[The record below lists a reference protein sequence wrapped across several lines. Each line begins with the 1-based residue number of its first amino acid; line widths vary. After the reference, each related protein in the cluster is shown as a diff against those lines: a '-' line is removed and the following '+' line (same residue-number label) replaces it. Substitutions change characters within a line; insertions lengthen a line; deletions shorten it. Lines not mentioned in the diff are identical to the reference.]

1 VNEIHNLNALTFKT
15 SFSIYKISGKGIKTA
30 RQHRDNSEKWI
41 RLSDNVII
49 QVENLSLAFG
59 GVQALYNV
67 STQSSSGDILAVIG
81 PNGAGKTCLLNCI
94 SRFYTPQEGQIFY
107 KKKEITGVP
116 THSIAK
122 MGIARTFQN
131 IELFKGMTVL
141 DNIKLGRHAFL
152 KSGIFSDM
160 LYWGRTRREELKLRR
175 EIEEKIIDLLE
186 IEAIRKKV
194 VGTLPYGLQ
203 KRVELAR
210 ALAMQPEL
218 LLLDEPMA
226 GMNLEETEDMARFI
240 LNVNQMWQVSII
252 LVEHD
257 MGVVM
262 DISDRVCV
270 LEFGQ
275 KIAEGSPQEVQ
286 QNPQVIRAY
295 LGEDEKAHSRL

>member
-1 VNEIHNLNALTFKT
+1 M
-15 SFSIYKISGKGIKTA
+15 
-30 RQHRDNSEKWI
+30 
-41 RLSDNVII
+41 RLSAEAII
-49 QVENLSLAFG
+49 KIENLALSFG
-59 GVQALYNV
+59 GVQALNGV
-67 STQSSSGDILAVIG
+67 STKLLLGEIFAIIG

-94 SRFYTPQEGQIFY
+94 SRFYNPQRGQVIH
-107 KKKEITGVP
+107 KGEDITRVP
-116 THSIAK
+116 THTIARR
-122 MGIARTFQN
+122 GIARTFQN

-141 DNIKLGRHAFL
+141 DNIKLGRHTFL

-160 LYWGRTRREELKLRR
+160 IYYGRSLREELKLRK
-175 EIEEKIIDLLE
+175 EIEERIVDLLE

-210 ALAMQPEL
+210 ALAMRPEV

-240 LNVNQMWQVSII
+240 INVNSMWGVSVI

-270 LEFGQ
+270 LEFGR
-275 KIAEGSPQEVQ
+275 KIAEGSPKEIQED
-286 QNPQVIRAY
+286 PQVIRAY
-295 LGEDEKAHSRL
+295 LGQE

>member
-1 VNEIHNLNALTFKT
+1 M
-15 SFSIYKISGKGIKTA
+15 
-30 RQHRDNSEKWI
+30 
-41 RLSDNVII
+41 SDDVII
-49 QVENLSLAFG
+49 KVENLSLAFG
-59 GVQALYNV
+59 GVQALYDV
-67 STQSSSGDILAVIG
+67 STQSLNGEILAVIG

-94 SRFYTPQEGQIFY
+94 SRFYTPQEGRILYQGNDIV
-107 KKKEITGVP
+107 GAH
-116 THSIAK
+116 THTIAK

-160 LYWGRTRREELKLRR
+160 LYWGKTRREELQLRQ

-210 ALAMQPEL
+210 ALAMQPKL

-240 LNVNQMWQVSII
+240 LNVNQMWQVSIM

-286 QNPQVIRAY
+286 QDPQVIRAY
-295 LGEDEKAHSRL
+295 LGEDEKARSRL

>member
-1 VNEIHNLNALTFKT
+1 L
-15 SFSIYKISGKGIKTA
+15 SGADIVK
-30 RQHRDNSEKWI
+30 
-41 RLSDNVII
+41 
-49 QVENLSLAFG
+49 VEGLSLAFG

-67 STQSSSGDILAVIG
+67 GTSLNQGEIFAIIG

-94 SRFYTPQEGQIFY
+94 SRFYTPQEGQILY
-107 KKKEITGVP
+107 KGRDITRVP

-122 MGIARTFQN
+122 LGIARTFQN

-152 KSGIFSDM
+152 KSGMLSDM
-160 LYWGRTRREELKLRR
+160 LYFGRTRREELALRR
-175 EIEEKIIDLLE
+175 DIEENIIDLLE
-186 IEAIRKKV
+186 IQSIRKKV

-210 ALAMQPEL
+210 ALAMKPQV

-226 GMNLEETEDMARFI
+226 GMNLEETEDMARFV
-240 LNVNQMWQVSII
+240 LSVNRLWKVSII

-262 DISDRVCV
+262 EISDRVCV

-275 KIAEGSPQEVQ
+275 KIAEGTPAEIQRH
-286 QNPQVIRAY
+286 PKVIQAY
-295 LGEDEKAHSRL
+295 LGADETSYSRL

>member
-1 VNEIHNLNALTFKT
+1 MSAEAI
-15 SFSIYKISGKGIKTA
+15 IKI
-30 RQHRDNSEKWI
+30 
-41 RLSDNVII
+41 
-49 QVENLSLAFG
+49 ENLALSFG
-59 GVQALYNV
+59 GVQALDGV
-67 STQSSSGDILAVIG
+67 STKLLLGEIFAIIG

-94 SRFYTPQEGQIFY
+94 SRFYDPQRGQVIH
-107 KKKEITGVP
+107 KGKDITRVP
-116 THSIAK
+116 THTIAQR
-122 MGIARTFQN
+122 GIARTFQN

-141 DNIKLGRHAFL
+141 DNIKLGRHTFL

-160 LYWGRTRREELKLRR
+160 IYYGRSLREELKLRK
-175 EIEEKIIDLLE
+175 EIEEKIVDLLE

-210 ALAMQPEL
+210 ALAMRPEV

-240 LNVNQMWQVSII
+240 INVNSMWGVSVI

-270 LEFGQ
+270 LEFGR
-275 KIAEGSPQEVQ
+275 KIAEGSPKEIQED
-286 QNPQVIRAY
+286 PQVIRAY
-295 LGEDEKAHSRL
+295 LGQE

>member
-1 VNEIHNLNALTFKT
+1 MTNKNLHRASLLTGVLGLA
-15 SFSIYKISGKGIKTA
+15 FSIAAQPVLADQSPTISEVIVKFDDPDFGSDTVTIKG
-30 RQHRDNSEKWI
+30 Q
-41 RLSDNVII
+41 
-49 QVENLSLAFG
+49 NLL
-59 GVQALYNV
+59 GV
-67 STQSSSGDILAVIG
+67 
-81 PNGAGKTCLLNCI
+81 
-94 SRFYTPQEGQIFY
+94 R
-107 KKKEITGVP
+107 
-116 THSIAK
+116 THSIARL
-122 MGIARTFQN
+122 GIARTFQN

-152 KSGIFSDM
+152 KSGIFSDVI
-160 LYWGRTRREELKLRR
+160 YWGKTRREELELRR

-194 VGTLPYGLQ
+194 VGTLPYGFQ

-210 ALAMQPEL
+210 ALAMQPEV

-240 LNVNQMWQVSII
+240 LNVNQMWGVGII

-262 DISDRVCV
+262 DISKRVCV

-275 KIAEGSPQEVQ
+275 KIAEGSPRQIQE
-286 QNPQVIRAY
+286 NPQVVRAY
-295 LGEDEKAHSRL
+295 LGEDEKAYSRL